1 MLKEN
6 FINKLKVL
14 PESAKQFIGLVTVTL
29 IVIISFSVLNGIFGQ
44 GDDLVERMKL
54 EEQRIAEEKKLS
66 ELISKATLRNFSII

>member
-29 IVIISFSVLNGIFGQ
+29 IVIISFSVLNGIL
-44 GDDLVERMKL
+44 DKVTIWLKE
-54 EEQRIAEEKKLS
+54 
-66 ELISKATLRNFSII
+66 